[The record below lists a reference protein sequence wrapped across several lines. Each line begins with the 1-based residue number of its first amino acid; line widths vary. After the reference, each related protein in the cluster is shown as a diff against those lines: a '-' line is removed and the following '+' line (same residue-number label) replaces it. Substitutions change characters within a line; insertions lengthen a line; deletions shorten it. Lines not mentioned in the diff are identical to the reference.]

1 MLRHLRWKSLLFIA
15 GLFALAVAALAF
27 PRIDTG
33 PLGFERGTDEILG
46 LTLGLDLA
54 GGTHLVYQAGDAE
67 FQPTEQQMDALV
79 ANIQRRVNRL
89 GVTEPSIQKLGDDRL
104 IIQLPGIEDSA
115 EAERLIGET
124 AQLDVIERICFDGFS
139 IQQCSD
145 EVPGSFEDRPTG
157 LSGADI
163 SRTSAGTNTTTN
175 EPILLFELNR
185 GAAGRFAVI
194 TQRLL
199 ETRNT
204 TSADQLAFVLDGETL
219 VSAVV
224 SGAILGGN
232 GQISGRF
239 TADDVRRLSIQIES
253 GRLPI
258 EITEISS
265 SVVAGSLGDKSLED
279 AMIAGLIGFALVLF
293 FMVAYYR
300 MAGFVAAIALII
312 YTTFVLAIFK
322 IVPVT
327 LTLAGVAGFILS
339 LGMAVDANILIFERM
354 KEELRIGRNLQFATQ
369 LGFNRAWQSIRDG
382 NISTLLIAAVLFLFA
397 GEANS
402 SVRGFAIVLIIGVST
417 SMFTAIVV
425 SRVLLSVV
433 VSTGLR
439 RFPRIFS
446 PEGRRGQPLTER
458 GA

>member
-1 MLRHLRWKSLLFIA
+1 MLRHLRWKSLLLIA
-15 GLFALAVAALAF
+15 ALVALAVTALAIQ
-27 PRIDTG
+27 RIDTG
-33 PLGFERGTDEILG
+33 PVGFERGTDEVLG

-124 AQLDVIERICFDGFS
+124 AQLDVIERVCFDGFAE
-139 IQQCSD
+139 CS
-145 EVPGSFEDRPTG
+145 EAFPGSFEDRPTG

-163 SRTSAGTNTTTN
+163 SRTSGGTNTTTN

-194 TQRLL
+194 TQRLF
-199 ETRNT
+199 ETLNT

-219 VSAVV
+219 VSAIV
-224 SGAILGGN
+224 SSPILGGN

-279 AMIAGLIGFALVLF
+279 AMVAGLVGLALVLF

-300 MAGFVAAIALII
+300 MAGLVAAVALII

-322 IVPVT
+322 LVPVT

-425 SRVLLSVV
+425 SRVLLTVV
-433 VSTGLR
+433 VGTGLR

-446 PEGRRGQPLTER
+446 PEGRRGQPLSER